1 MSDKDKALAENRKA
15 RFNYHIEETFEV
27 GIVLTGTEVKSCRA
41 GKENLTDAYAA
52 FRGGELFIQQLQ
64 ISEYSHGN
72 RENHLPMRTRK
83 LLMHKGE
90 LLKLLGRLQTGES
103 FVPLKMYIKNR
114 RVKLLMGLAKGK
126 KQHDKRQDIKKRE
139 AQREIQ
145 RGGRR

>member
-41 GKENLTDAYAA
+41 GKANLTDAYAA

>member
-41 GKENLTDAYAA
+41 GKANLTDAYAA

-145 RGGRR
+145 RPIWR